1 MKEIRGD
8 IVEFLKT
15 QGFLN
20 EKIPLQDTDSL
31 SEKGVIDSITFLQ
44 LVAFLESK
52 YNIEIPVEMITPENF
67 DTLAGIC
74 QLVMKLKK
82 G

>member
-8 IVEFLKT
+8 ILEFLKT

-20 EKIPLQDTDSL
+20 EKISLQENDSL
-31 SEKGVIDSITFLQ
+31 SETGVIDSIIMLE
-44 LVAFLESK
+44 LVDFLESK
-52 YNIEIPVEMITPENF
+52 YKIEIPVNMLTSQNF
-67 DTLAGIC
+67 DTLATIS
-74 QLVMKLKK
+74 QSVMKLKK